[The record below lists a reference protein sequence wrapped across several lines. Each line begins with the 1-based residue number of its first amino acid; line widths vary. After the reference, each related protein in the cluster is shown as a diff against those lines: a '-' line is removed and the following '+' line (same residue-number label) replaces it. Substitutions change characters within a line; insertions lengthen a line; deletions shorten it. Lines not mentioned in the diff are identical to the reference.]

1 MEIVSYSACNCFE
14 QIVADTM
21 WQPVVVGH
29 SVKESMN
36 TKMFF
41 DRYNRSA
48 EGFEKKSIDILFET
62 RFSLHAQPQPHV
74 GTCAVAP
81 LARAAESRTA
91 TEGFQG
97 KNESA

>member
-1 MEIVSYSACNCFE
+1 MEIVSYSACNFFE

-48 EGFEKKSIDILFET
+48 EGFEKNL
-62 RFSLHAQPQPHV
+62 
-74 GTCAVAP
+74 
-81 LARAAESRTA
+81 
-91 TEGFQG
+91 
-97 KNESA
+97 